1 MRHSVRTSLILVGT
15 LAVSAPAAVP
25 AQQQAAGRFDARI
38 EAAIAKWTPEI
49 TALRHRIHQNP
60 ELGNQEHETAALVVE
75 FLRKLGFTEI
85 QTGIATTGVTAV
97 LRGGRPGPLVAVR
110 ADMDALPVVEDTD
123 LPFKST
129 KRGMWNGREVGIA
142 HACGHD
148 IHVAVQLG
156 VAAVLAELRADLPGS
171 VQFIFQPAEEGVEE
185 DQPFGGAQR
194 MLAEGIWRERMPAA
208 VFGLHAAGAM
218 PVGRLS
224 WSVGPLSAASDRFL
238 ARVHGVQGHG
248 ARPEETVDPIVVA
261 SQVVLGWQAIV
272 ARNVAPTRAAVIT
285 TGMFHAGDRENIIPA
300 VAELRGTVRTHEPQV
315 RDLVERRMREVLE
328 GIAAS
333 AGARAEFDYRRG
345 YPSIINDTTLS
356 QRMRPVLERAAG
368 PGRVSVRGPEMTGE
382 DFSYFANATPGFF
395 FGLGTLAP
403 GTTSGPHHSPTF
415 RADDSAIP
423 VGMRAMTMVVVEYLV
438 GRGESSEQ

>member
-1 MRHSVRTSLILVGT
+1 MQHRMRTSLVLVVS
-15 LAVSAPAAVP
+15 LAVSSPAVVP

-60 ELGNQEHETAALVVE
+60 ELGNQEVETAALVVE

-97 LRGGRPGPLVAVR
+97 LRGGRPGPYIAVR
-110 ADMDALPVVEDTD
+110 ADMDALPVTEDTD

-129 KRGMWNGREVGIA
+129 KRGTWNGREVGIA

-156 VAAVLAELRADLPGS
+156 VAAVLSELKADLPGS

-185 DQPFGGAQR
+185 GQPFGGAQR
-194 MLAEGIWRERMPAA
+194 MLAEGIWRDWKPDA
-208 VFGLHAAGAM
+208 VFGLHAAGGM
-218 PVGRLS
+218 PVGMVS
-224 WSVGPLSAASDRFL
+224 WSVGPLSAASDRFV

-248 ARPEETVDPIVVA
+248 ARPHETVDPIVVA

-272 ARNVAPTRAAVIT
+272 SRNVPPLQGAVIT
-285 TGMFHAGDRENIIPA
+285 TGMIHGGDRENIIPA
-300 VAELRGTVRTHEPQV
+300 EVELRGTVRTHNPAV
-315 RDLVERRMREVLE
+315 RDLVERRMAEVLQ

-356 QRMRPVLERAAG
+356 HRMRGTLERAVGAR
-368 PGRVSVRGPEMTGE
+368 RVFERGPEMTGE
-382 DFSYFANATPGFF
+382 DFSYFANETPGFF
-395 FGLGTLAP
+395 FGLGTLGR

-423 VGMRAMTMVVVEYLV
+423 VGMRAMGMVVVDYL
-438 GRGESSEQ
+438 GK

>member
-1 MRHSVRTSLILVGT
+1 MPRSVRTSLMLGVA
-15 LAVSAPAAVP
+15 LAVGSPAVVP
-25 AQQQAAGRFDARI
+25 AQQAAGPFDARI

-60 ELGNQEHETAALVVE
+60 ELGNQEQETAALVVE

-85 QTGIATTGVTAV
+85 QTGIATTGITAV
-97 LRGGRPGPLVAVR
+97 LRGGRPGPFVAVR

-123 LPFKST
+123 LPFRST
-129 KRGMWNGREVGIA
+129 KRGMWNGRDVGIA

-156 VAAVLAELRADLPGS
+156 VAAILSELRADLPGS

-185 DQPFGGAQR
+185 GHPFGGAQR
-194 MLAEGIWRERMPAA
+194 MLAEGIWRDRRPDA
-208 VFGLHAAGAM
+208 VFGLHAAGGM
-218 PVGRLS
+218 PVGMLS
-224 WSVGPLSAASDRFL
+224 WSVGPLSAASDRFV

-248 ARPEETVDPIVVA
+248 ARPQETVDPIVVA
-261 SQVVLGWQAIV
+261 SQVVLGWQTIAS
-272 ARNVAPTRAAVIT
+272 RNVPPVQSVVIT
-285 TGMFHAGDRENIIPA
+285 TGMFQSGDRENIIPA
-300 VAELRGTVRTHEPQV
+300 MAELRGTVRTHSPQV
-315 RDLVERRMREVLE
+315 RDLVERRMREVID

-345 YPSIINDTTLS
+345 YPSVINDTTLAH
-356 QRMRPVLERAAG
+356 RMRGTLERAVG
-368 PGRVSVRGPEMTGE
+368 PQRVIVRGPEMTGE
-382 DFSYFANATPGFF
+382 DFSYFANETPGHF
-395 FGLGTLAP
+395 FGLGTLVP

-423 VGMRAMTMVVVEYLV
+423 VGMRAMTFVLVDYLV
-438 GRGESSEQ
+438 MRP